1 MLTKAKNITFDLGVT
16 KKVGDIVVAITI
28 PFKGICNGCLK
39 HLKANC
45 VGDNMLMKGSEEAAL
60 AYALFETIRDKLSGS
75 ILEIS
80 KTKAS
85 EVNCV
90 SIDGNLVITY
100 HTMGTK
106 TALIKTVGL
115 ALTTLN
121 PVKLHTKYADNMKFL
136 CGKAGSKE
144 EFNFVA
150 KKLAEGVKKSVYI
163 TAVGRINITHEKIK
177 ESMQTLLGK
186 LPSIDMPGAKEVEA
200 PGKRVV
206 PDALASVKPY
216 PVVKASGMAS
226 AVLADYILNNSNGFS
241 VEVTD
246 NGVVVYNHGWEAK
259 HKQLKDKDRIAGYVQ
274 KKYAKLDLAGE
285 LNTVFAYLS
294 LCNGY
299 IDSQVASSLVH
310 SKQKSDKFVEI
321 LKKHL

>member
-1 MLTKAKNITFDLGVT
+1 MLTNEKNITVSLGVT
-16 KKVGDIVVAITI
+16 KKLADIVVSLTI
-28 PFKGICNGCLK
+28 PFKGISHHCLK
-39 HLKANC
+39 KLKASC
-45 VGDNMLMKGSEEAAL
+45 VGTNHLEKGTEEAAI
-60 AYALFETIRDKLSGS
+60 AYALFETVRDKISGS
-75 ILEIS
+75 GLEIS

-90 SIDGNLVITY
+90 SIDGNLVFTW

-106 TALIKTVGL
+106 TALVKSIGM

-121 PVKLHTKYADNMKFL
+121 PIKLYTKYADNMKFL
-136 CGKAGSKE
+136 SGKGGPKE

-150 KKLAEGVKKSVYI
+150 KKLAEGIKKSVYV

-177 ESMQTLLGK
+177 ESIKTLVGK
-186 LPSIDMPGAKEVEA
+186 LPSIDMPGAKEIEA

-206 PDALASVKPY
+206 STETQIKPY
-216 PVVKASGMAS
+216 PVVKATGLSS
-226 AVLADYILNNSNGFS
+226 AVLADYIMNNSNGMS
-241 VEVTD
+241 VEVTGE
-246 NGVVVYNHGWEAK
+246 GVTIYNHGWESK
-259 HKQLKDKDRIAGYVQ
+259 HKQLKDKDRITGYVQ
-274 KKYAKLDLAGE
+274 KKYAKLDASGE